1 MLQELGVFIIL
12 ESPASFSFSFF
23 IQNLFPLGL
32 TKGCRL
38 LCVLS
43 GVNSSWLEHGP
54 SILLFARGL
63 LVMQILTWTSEAQG
77 LPLLDMAIPDLE
89 TSFCL
94 AWNGLRGRK
103 QSLWRLKGRLLL
115 LIGSYIRNCHF

>member
-12 ESPASFSFSFF
+12 GSPASFSFCFF

-43 GVNSSWLEHGP
+43 GVDSSWLEHGP

-63 LVMQILTWTSEAQG
+63 LVMQILTWTSKAQG

-89 TSFCL
+89 TSFCP
-94 AWNGLRGRK
+94 AWKWPKRK
-103 QSLWRLKGRLLL
+103 ETEFVEAQRQVVVINRRL
-115 LIGSYIRNCHF
+115 Y